1 MQHDFLFIYRASDCT
16 FPKSSDSS
24 LPNPRTNTPKSVYS
38 MGTGFVQC
46 FEREQVKSLP
56 SLCIAKMICI
66 KLHRT
71 TLQSSKET
79 NGRLAP

>member
-1 MQHDFLFIYRASDCT
+1 MQHDFLFINRASDCKL
-16 FPKSSDSS
+16 PKSSDSS
-24 LPNPRTNTPKSVYS
+24 FPSTRTLKSVYS
-38 MGTGFVQC
+38 TGTGFIQC

-79 NGRLAP
+79 NGQLAP